1 MYFKQ
6 IFENKLAQY
15 SYLIGC
21 QANSTAIVID
31 PMRDVD
37 QYFEL
42 AARENLQIIA
52 AADTH
57 IHADYVS
64 GLREMAERGVNV
76 YASDEGDKD
85 WKYEWLKGSDYDH
98 QLLKDGDSIKIGNI
112 EIKAWY
118 TPGHTPEHLSFFI
131 TDGAVAD
138 VPMGVASGD
147 FVFVGDV
154 GRPDLLESAAGMENM
169 MESSARTLYKTVEK
183 FKELPEY
190 IQVWPGHGSGSACG
204 KALGA
209 VPESTVGYELK
220 FNNSIQSSDS
230 EQNFVDFILD
240 GQPEPPYYFA
250 RMKRVNKEG
259 QALVADGI
267 SPVRLGV
274 NAFAQKVKSNDK
286 AVVLDAREAK
296 DFIDSHLPGS
306 LSSPFNKQF
315 NTIAGSYIEEDQHI
329 YLVIEED
336 QVDEAVRDLIRVGL
350 DYVPAYITPT
360 DLKNYQGDK
369 NSIETLNFK
378 DVDDQM
384 QNGKKVLDVRKLTE
398 YDERHIEGA
407 INVAHTR
414 LLPRLDEVPTD
425 KKLIVHCA
433 TGVRANVATA
443 YLAHKGFDVA
453 VVIDDFDNYSQA

>member
-1 MYFKQ
+1 
-6 IFENKLAQY
+6 
-15 SYLIGC
+15 
-21 QANSTAIVID
+21 
-31 PMRDVD
+31 
-37 QYFEL
+37 
-42 AARENLQIIA
+42 
-52 AADTH
+52 
-57 IHADYVS
+57 
-64 GLREMAERGVNV
+64 
-76 YASDEGDKD
+76 
-85 WKYEWLKGSDYDH
+85 
-98 QLLKDGDSIKIGNI
+98 
-112 EIKAWY
+112 
-118 TPGHTPEHLSFFI
+118 
-131 TDGAVAD
+131 
-138 VPMGVASGD
+138 
-147 FVFVGDV
+147 
-154 GRPDLLESAAGMENM
+154 
-169 MESSARTLYKTVEK
+169 
-183 FKELPEY
+183 
-190 IQVWPGHGSGSACG
+190 
-204 KALGA
+204 
-209 VPESTVGYELK
+209 
-220 FNNSIQSSDS
+220 
-230 EQNFVDFILD
+230 
-240 GQPEPPYYFA
+240 
-250 RMKRVNKEG
+250 
-259 QALVADGI
+259 
-267 SPVRLGV
+267 VRLGV